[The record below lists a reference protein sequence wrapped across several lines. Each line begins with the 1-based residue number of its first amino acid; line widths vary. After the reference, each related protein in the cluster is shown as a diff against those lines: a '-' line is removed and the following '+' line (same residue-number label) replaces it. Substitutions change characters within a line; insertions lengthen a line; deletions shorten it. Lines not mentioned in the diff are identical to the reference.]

1 MIALEHVENAFR
13 FVLACALGTV
23 ICLPASVDAQTVEDA
38 RRHYLEAEFEEAIA
52 DFEAVLSR
60 PSLDAAAAVECHTHL
75 MTLRLLLGNADV
87 ARVHAAYALSLDP
100 AASAPAG
107 APPEATQ
114 LLTDVR
120 GELGGPARLTI
131 DTLATPEVGQPAT
144 ILASVDPAPDGLFS
158 SLRLR
163 CASGDTAA
171 DESGAPPSIEL
182 TLSPED
188 EIFCQASASTETGAV
203 LLRVRQSFVLGEEPG
218 ETGGGGTSPW
228 VWVGVGA
235 GVLVVAAAVVAIVL
249 LVPSNQAT
257 LGPPI
262 IESP

>member
-1 MIALEHVENAFR
+1 MNNALR
-13 FVLACALGTV
+13 LVLACAF
-23 ICLPASVDAQTVEDA
+23 SVAFSFSNAAHAQTVEDA

-75 MTLRLLLGNADV
+75 MTLRMLLGNAEA
-87 ARVHAAYALSLDP
+87 ARVHAAYALALDP

-120 GELGGPARLTI
+120 GQLGGPARLSI
-131 DTLATPEVGQPAT
+131 DTESAPEQGAPTT
-144 ILASVDPAPDGLFS
+144 IRASLEPAPDGLFT

-163 CASGDTAA
+163 CASGDVTG
-171 DESGAPPSIEL
+171 DESGAPPNVAL
-182 TLSPED
+182 TLSPDE
-188 EIFCQASASTETGAV
+188 EIFCRASASNDAGAV
-203 LLRVRQSFVLGEEPG
+203 LLRVRQTFTLDEE
-218 ETGGGGTSPW
+218 EQDAAGGTSPW

-235 GVLVVAAAVVAIVL
+235 GVLAVAAAVVAVVL
-249 LVPSNQAT
+249 LVPNDQAT
-257 LGPPI
+257 LGPPT
-262 IESP
+262 IETL

>member
-1 MIALEHVENAFR
+1 MLSWRHVEKSFQ
-13 FVLACALGTV
+13 FVLACAVG
-23 ICLPASVDAQTVEDA
+23 ASLSLSAVASAQTVGDA
-38 RRHYLEAEFEEAIA
+38 RRHYMEAEFEEAIE

-75 MTLRLLLGNADV
+75 MTLRLLLGNADA

-120 GELGGPARLTI
+120 AELGGAARLTI
-131 DTLATPEVGQPAT
+131 DTMVAPEQGQPAT
-144 ILASVDPAPDGLFS
+144 ILASLTPTPDGLFS

-163 CASGDTAA
+163 CASGDATA
-171 DESGAPPSIEL
+171 DESGAPPSVEL

-188 EIFCQASASTETGAV
+188 EIFCRATASTDTGAV
-203 LLRVRQSFVLGEEPG
+203 LLRVRQTFALDEMPG
-218 ETGGGGTSPW
+218 DNDEGTSPW

-235 GVLVVAAAVVAIVL
+235 GVLVVVATVVAVVL
-249 LVPSNQAT
+249 LVPSDQAT
-257 LGPPI
+257 LGPPT
-262 IESP
+262 IESL